1 MEGCA
6 MTTVTISLP
15 DSLKAFV
22 EAQLATKG
30 YGNVSEY
37 FRSLL
42 REAQAKEQ
50 DARLEALLLEGLASR
65 TIPLDAGFRQGLE
78 VKVEQ
83 ILDKYKDRAR
93 P

>member
-1 MEGCA
+1 
-6 MTTVTISLP
+6 MTTITISLP
-15 DSLKAFV
+15 ESLKAFV
-22 EAQLATKG
+22 DAQLATKG

-50 DARLEALLLEGLASR
+50 EAGLEALLLEGLASKR
-65 TIPLDAGFRQGLE
+65 ISLDARFRKGLE
-78 VKVEQ
+78 VKVEE
-83 ILDKYKDRAR
+83 ILDRYRDRKR